1 MLLKN
6 YPIREIDRES
16 MKMSKPASLDSGKKK
31 IGTAHP
37 QVHIQNPILSLTSL
51 IPHKNNSMP
60 PSAHPPSF
68 LSPPWRPSPA
78 HRPSDIVP
86 PAHSLPL
93 PPHPHP
99 TARSRQYRA
108 GDTPYVPG
116 LQLLGREEGRPPC
129 ACPSCHLICVATLF
143 CFPLISTSSSLRPLL
158 QN

>member
-16 MKMSKPASLDSGKKK
+16 AALKKSARKNFLACAMKISQPASLDSGKKK

-60 PSAHPPSF
+60 PSAHPSSF

-99 TARSRQYRA
+99 TARSRQCRA
-108 GDTPYVPG
+108 GDTPPMSRVCSCWGERRVVP
-116 LQLLGREEGRPPC
+116 RVPAPPV
-129 ACPSCHLICVATLF
+129 I
-143 CFPLISTSSSLRPLL
+143 
-158 QN
+158 